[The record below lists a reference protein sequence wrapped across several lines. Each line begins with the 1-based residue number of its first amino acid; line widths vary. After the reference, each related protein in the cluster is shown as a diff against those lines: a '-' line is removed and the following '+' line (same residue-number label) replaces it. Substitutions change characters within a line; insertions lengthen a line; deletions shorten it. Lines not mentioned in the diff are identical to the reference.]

1 MSASPSSNRYAEAAH
16 VTLRR
21 PDTPASG
28 TMLLLHGLGGDSTQ
42 FDAFLPHLAG
52 LPCDLLIPDMRAH
65 GLTPLI
71 GDASDFTFQ
80 RFSADI
86 TALLRTRAIQPP
98 LIGVGISMGAGVLA
112 ALALHCPEALAG
124 LVFIRPA
131 WEDQTDPP
139 NLRAFRTIADLLATL
154 DAASAAAEFARSP
167 VYRAVRA
174 ESPTVAD
181 SLMDQFGSPHAAE
194 RRLRLEHMP
203 LSTPF
208 ADLGDLRRIRPP
220 VAVIGTRHDPLH
232 PLTIA
237 RHWAR
242 ACGTPLYVVP
252 PKSAHDDCYVSESAA
267 IITAVTSQ
275 ALDIPAS

>member
-1 MSASPSSNRYAEAAH
+1 MNASSNRYAEVAH
-16 VTLRR
+16 VMLRR
-21 PDTPASG
+21 PHTPASG
-28 TMLLLHGLGGDSTQ
+28 TMLLLHGLGGDTTQ
-42 FDAFLPHLAG
+42 FAPFLPHLAR

-86 TALLRTRAIQPP
+86 AALLRTRAIQPP

-112 ALALHCPEALAG
+112 ALALHSPGALAG

-131 WEDQTDPP
+131 WEDQADPP
-139 NLRAFRTIADLLATL
+139 HLRAFSTIAGLLATR
-154 DAASAAAEFARSP
+154 DGAAEFARSP

-174 ESPTVAD
+174 ESATVAD

-194 RRLRLEHMP
+194 RRLRLERMP

-208 ADLGDLRRIRPP
+208 AELADLRRIRTP
-220 VAVIGTRHDPLH
+220 ATVIGTRHDPLH

-237 RHWAR
+237 RRWAG
-242 ACGTPLYVVP
+242 ACGTALHVVP
-252 PKSAHDDCYVSESAA
+252 PKSAHDDRYIAESAA
-267 IITAVTSQ
+267 IITAVAGQ
-275 ALDIPAS
+275 ALDNTSS

>member
-1 MSASPSSNRYAEAAH
+1 M
-16 VTLRR
+16 TLRR
-21 PDTPASG
+21 PDAPASG
-28 TMLLLHGLGGDSTQ
+28 TMLLLHGLGGDTTQ
-42 FDAFLPHLAG
+42 FDPFLPHLAR

-112 ALALHCPEALAG
+112 TLALHSPDALAG

-131 WEDQTDPP
+131 WEDQADPP
-139 NLRAFRTIADLLATL
+139 HLRAFRTIAGLLATR
-154 DAASAAAEFARSP
+154 DGAAAAAEFARSP
-167 VYRAVRA
+167 VYRAVRT
-174 ESPTVAD
+174 ESETAAD
-181 SLMDQFGSPHAAE
+181 SLMDQFESPHAAE

-208 ADLGDLRRIRPP
+208 ADLADLRRIRPP
-220 VAVIGTRHDPLH
+220 ATIIGTRHDPLH

-242 ACGTPLYVVP
+242 ACGTALHVVP
-252 PKSAHDDCYVSESAA
+252 PKSAHDDRYISESAA
-267 IITAVTSQ
+267 IITAVAGQS
-275 ALDIPAS
+275 LDNASS